1 MKDRFVLKD
10 GSSISLHRVFT
21 DAPSNVHGSDI
32 QQLVHLVR
40 EQEDKLHR
48 RNMQIKK
55 LKKQIC
61 VDFNTCREK
70 RQNLNY
76 CNADFYCLAVG
87 NTPETKGCLTCEHYF
102 NR

>member
-48 RNMQIKK
+48 RNMQIKELKAK
-55 LKKQIC
+55 LAWITGKTTHKEFI
-61 VDFNTCREK
+61 
-70 RQNLNY
+70 
-76 CNADFYCLAVG
+76 
-87 NTPETKGCLTCEHYF
+87 